1 MLVLDQTCKQIKSNW
16 GCRTHLLPQCY
27 RDNNQQEDKYIWGR
41 SEQENTPTKTEMCSN
56 RWHYKKNEEDSS
68 PWNHECKQIHL
79 IQFFFNYLC
88 PANSIS
94 TTSPDMQSV
103 SCIVCVISQELGF
116 GFVCACVCVS
126 VPSLPR
132 TQWSGSL
139 ADEEVSQHELCVQ
152 RGCGSAEALADCCLK
167 LAAR

>member
-116 GFVCACVCVS
+116 GFVCACVCVCLCPACLAHSGAGAWLMRKYPNMSS
-126 VPSLPR
+126 VFSE
-132 TQWSGSL
+132 
-139 ADEEVSQHELCVQ
+139 D
-152 RGCGSAEALADCCLK
+152 
-167 LAAR
+167 AARRRRSLIVA